1 MSYSEK
7 LRKHDL
13 ECLRLASDCMQL
25 ACDVPNP
32 ALQSHFVRM
41 AKALQSQVA
50 QGPDADTQTKHSTKK
65 TNRADTRP
73 SRRQPTLVLH

>member
-1 MSYSEK
+1 MPCNKCRIGISRRRTVSDSND
-7 LRKHDL
+7 LRKYEL

-41 AKALQSQVA
+41 ARDVQILAE
-50 QGPDADTQTKHSTKK
+50 QGPSADI
-65 TNRADTRP
+65 AD
-73 SRRQPTLVLH
+73 QEFN